1 MGEDRV
7 NASLLLGPKDYYII
21 TSNNFPV
28 VTMLVRN
35 SNVSTVSNA
44 FNYLQLIVDYPE
56 TFT

>member
-1 MGEDRV
+1 MGEDCV

-28 VTMLVRN
+28 VPMLVRN

-56 TFT
+56 TFI

>member
-28 VTMLVRN
+28 VPMLVRN

-56 TFT
+56 TFI